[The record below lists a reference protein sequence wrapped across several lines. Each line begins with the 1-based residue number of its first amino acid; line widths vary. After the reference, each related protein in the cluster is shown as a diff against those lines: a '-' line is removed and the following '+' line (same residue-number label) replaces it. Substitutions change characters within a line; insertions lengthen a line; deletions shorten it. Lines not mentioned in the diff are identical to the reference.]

1 MQTKLSKIEEVNEEI
16 EQNLKELMEKNKER
30 TKKLKYNVLKRTRN
44 EGIFQEAKFKS
55 DRDFLEDRYHKV
67 IEATIRKERIRNNE
81 LSKQRLANAAIAD
94 NVRKKG
100 SKVAKQEIREDN
112 DEIQDRM
119 PILDALLTKW
129 NYIIKYKK
137 NLINK
142 YMLNSNQIRNSFNKL
157 ILLLGLE
164 SYDELPSIF
173 EKNEIQMARIDEH
186 LSKVT
191 DDVDELKAK
200 KELLEKQIF
209 ILSEAKKM
217 ANKNNE
223 EYIKEKQA
231 NIEHLRQLND
241 NLMEEI
247 DRKRQLFY
255 ELKEC
260 TFKFLTKMQ
269 DSYLVDFVV
278 KRMIIEESSKIN
290 EQNVIDYLSSV
301 YCFVQLI
308 RDFEEFTQNKK
319 QAEEDNM
326 QNIQSVSVI
335 MPVNKNIDDFQKEIT
350 NKYPKKIYDDCKDRI
365 KKDIKQKCMFDDI
378 IRRLANEIVDEV
390 NIKANQDNTALNTN
404 AANQDNSKIN
414 NKNINTTLNNSTSKN
429 NSPNR
434 NNSASKSN
442 LRYQESQI

>member
-1 MQTKLSKIEEVNEEI
+1 
-16 EQNLKELMEKNKER
+16 
-30 TKKLKYNVLKRTRN
+30 
-44 EGIFQEAKFKS
+44 
-55 DRDFLEDRYHKV
+55 
-67 IEATIRKERIRNNE
+67 
-81 LSKQRLANAAIAD
+81 
-94 NVRKKG
+94 
-100 SKVAKQEIREDN
+100 
-112 DEIQDRM
+112 
-119 PILDALLTKW
+119 
-129 NYIIKYKK
+129 
-137 NLINK
+137 
-142 YMLNSNQIRNSFNKL
+142 
-157 ILLLGLE
+157 
-164 SYDELPSIF
+164 
-173 EKNEIQMARIDEH
+173 
-186 LSKVT
+186 
-191 DDVDELKAK
+191 
-200 KELLEKQIF
+200 
-209 ILSEAKKM
+209 M

-269 DSYLVDFVV
+269 NSYLVDFVV

-350 NKYPKKIYDDCKDRI
+350 NKYSKKIYDDCKDRI

-404 AANQDNSKIN
+404 AANQDNSASKIN